1 MYIPNNE
8 GKACDAVVRFLEKLT
23 GETRS
28 DISRPEMDKTVPEDR
43 RVDLRLESGRARR
56 MP

>member
-1 MYIPNNE
+1 MSIPNNE

-23 GETRS
+23 GKTRS
-28 DISRPEMDKTVPEDR
+28 DMSRPEMDMSIPEDR
-43 RVDLRLESGRARR
+43 RVALLLNLGAQN